1 MGMFDY
7 IHCEKKLPLTKEIK
21 KAFPD
26 TDWSKE
32 SFQTK
37 SLDNSMATY
46 NISKSGKLSVLKI
59 EGEYVRTMTEDEEE
73 KARKQKKFCWPYE
86 FVESGRK
93 NESVDYTGVV
103 DFYYYSED
111 LKGNTWDLE
120 FAATFVKGKLT
131 KLVLTSGNIIRTAE
145 ENEAD
150 EKHWIDQHN
159 AYINHPWTK
168 TKKVLDKI
176 TFKYWSTFWK
186 NVSIIIDKAVNSLS
200 KLRLWIIRN
209 MY

>member
-21 KAFPD
+21 KAFPN

-37 SLDNSMATY
+37 SLDNTMGSY
-46 NISKSGKLSVLKI
+46 NISKSGKLTVLKI
-59 EGEYVRTMTEDEEE
+59 EGEHVRTMSEEEE
-73 KARKQKKFCWPYE
+73 KTFRKQKKWCWPYE

-93 NESVDYTGVV
+93 YESVEYTGVI

-111 LKGNTWDLE
+111 PAGNTWDLD
-120 FAATFVKGKLT
+120 FAATFVKGKLSNI
-131 KLVLTSGNIIRTAE
+131 VLSSGNIIRTAE

-150 EKHWIDQHN
+150 EKSWREKHE
-159 AYINHPWTK
+159 AYEKHPWTK
-168 TKKVLDKI
+168 TKKILNKI
-176 TFKYWSTFWK
+176 TFRYWSTFWQ
-186 NVSIIIDKAVNSLS
+186 NLSNIIGKTSDKLS
-200 KLRLWIIRN
+200 KLRFWIIRN